1 MAQISTQ
8 QTPLPKPVHRPSFGG
23 GKRGFAL
30 LGLVVLIGGS
40 YAASHFFRDL
50 AGSRPLALLPFLL
63 LAVALLTAL
72 SFEFVNGF
80 HDTANAVATVIYTRT
95 LPPGAAVLW
104 SGCWNFLGV
113 LASSGVVAFSII
125 ALLPPDLV
133 LRVSSQA
140 GFAMIF
146 ALLLSAILWNLGT
159 WYLGLPA
166 SSSHTLIGSVIG
178 VGLASRLFSGRG
190 DFSGIDWSQAV
201 NVGKALLFSPLI
213 GFALAWLLFVVS
225 KALVRDRRLYLPP
238 VGEKP
243 PPLWIRSLL
252 LLTCTGVSFAHGSN
266 DGQKGMGL
274 IMLILIGV
282 VPTVYA
288 LNHAVPEGETHELLA
303 ETNASIRILD
313 RYASPGIVPEGDP
326 SARAMAFVQ
335 SRKLQPETLPA
346 IGQLLQEV
354 AVQFGSYKSIAEVP
368 AAQVANIRNKLFVLN
383 QALCVL
389 TRSPQIALSAS
400 DREALTAYRHRLDRL
415 IQFIPSW
422 VKVAVALALGLGTMV
437 GWKRIVVT
445 VGEKIGNEHL
455 TYAQGAAAELTA
467 MTTIGFADL
476 LGLPVSTTHVLS
488 SGVAGTMTA
497 NGAGL
502 QWRTVRN
509 LAAAW
514 ILTLPVSI
522 LLSGLLFALMR
533 WWGV

>member
-1 MAQISTQ
+1 MTQISTQ
-8 QTPLPKPVHRPSFGG
+8 QDPLPKPTVRPSFGG
-23 GKRGFAL
+23 GKRAFVPL
-30 LGLVVLIGGS
+30 VLVVMTGGA
-40 YAASHFFRDL
+40 YTTVHFFRDL
-50 AGSRPLALLPFLL
+50 AGTHPLAFLPFLL

-95 LPPGAAVLW
+95 LHPGAAVLW
-104 SGCWNFLGV
+104 SGFWNFLGV
-113 LASSGVVAFSII
+113 LASSGLVAFNII

-133 LRVSSQA
+133 LHVSSQA

-146 ALLLSAILWNLGT
+146 SLLFSAILWNLGT

-190 DFSGIDWSQAV
+190 DFSGIDWSQAI

-213 GFALAWLLFVVS
+213 GFVLACLLFLVS
-225 KALVRDRRLYLPP
+225 KALVHDPRLYRPP
-238 VGEKP
+238 AGESP

-288 LNHAVPEGETHELLA
+288 LNHAIPERETREMLA
-303 ETNASIRILD
+303 ETNACVRVLD
-313 RYASPGIVPEGDP
+313 RYAPPGAISEGDP
-326 SARAMAFVQ
+326 SARATAFVQ
-335 SRKLQPETLPA
+335 SRRLQPDTVPA
-346 IGQLLQEV
+346 IRQLLKEV
-354 AVQFGSYKSIAEVP
+354 AIQLRSCKSFAEVP
-368 AAQVANIRNKLFVLN
+368 AVQVANIRNKLFVLN
-383 QALCVL
+383 QSLRTL
-389 TRSPQIALSAS
+389 TRSPQIAMSGS
-400 DREALTAYRHRLDRL
+400 DREALTTYRHQMDRA
-415 IQFIPSW
+415 IQFIPLW

-445 VGEKIGNEHL
+445 VGEKIGKEHL
-455 TYAQGAAAELTA
+455 TYAQGAAAEITA

-476 LGLPVSTTHVLS
+476 FGLPVSTTHVLS
-488 SGVAGTMTA
+488 SGIAGTMTA

-502 QWRTVRN
+502 QWTTVRN

-514 ILTLPVSI
+514 ILTLPASI
-522 LLSGLLFALMR
+522 LLSGLLFTLFR
-533 WWGV
+533 WWS

>member
-1 MAQISTQ
+1 MQ
-8 QTPLPKPVHRPSFGG
+8 RPSPSGG
-23 GKRGFAL
+23 RRGLAL
-30 LGLVVLIGGS
+30 FGLVVLTGGA
-40 YAASHFFRDL
+40 YTAVHFFRDL
-50 AGSRPLALLPFLL
+50 SGSHPLAFLPFLL

-72 SFEFVNGF
+72 AFEFVNGF

-95 LPPGAAVLW
+95 LRPGVAVLW

-113 LASSGVVAFSII
+113 LASSGVVAFNIV

-133 LRVSSQA
+133 LHVSSQA

-146 ALLLSAILWNLGT
+146 SLLVSAILWNLGT

-190 DFSGIDWSQAV
+190 GLSGIDWTQAI

-213 GFALAWLLFVVS
+213 GFAIAWLLLLVAR
-225 KALVRDRRLYLPP
+225 ALIRDPRLYLPP
-238 VGEKP
+238 AGEKP

-288 LNHAVPEGETHELLA
+288 LNHAIPERETREMLIQTDAAIRVLNRYSPPGAIA
-303 ETNASIRILD
+303 EA
-313 RYASPGIVPEGDP
+313 DP
-326 SARAMAFVQ
+326 MARATAFVQ
-335 SRKLQPETLPA
+335 SRKLQPETVPA
-346 IGQLLQEV
+346 IRLLLQDV
-354 AVQFGSYKSIAEVP
+354 AGRLRSYKSFAEVP
-368 AAQVANIRNKLFVLN
+368 AGQVANIRNKLFVLN
-383 QALCVL
+383 QSLRAL
-389 TRSPQIALSAS
+389 TGSPQIALSAD
-400 DREALTAYRHRLDRL
+400 DRETLTAYRHRMDRA

-445 VGEKIGNEHL
+445 VGEKIGKEHL
-455 TYAQGAAAELTA
+455 TYAQGAAAEITA

-476 LGLPVSTTHVLS
+476 FGLPVSTTHVLS
-488 SGVAGTMTA
+488 SGVAGTMSA

-514 ILTLPVSI
+514 LLTLPASI
-522 LLSGLLFALMR
+522 LLSGLLFSLLR
-533 WWGV
+533 GLS